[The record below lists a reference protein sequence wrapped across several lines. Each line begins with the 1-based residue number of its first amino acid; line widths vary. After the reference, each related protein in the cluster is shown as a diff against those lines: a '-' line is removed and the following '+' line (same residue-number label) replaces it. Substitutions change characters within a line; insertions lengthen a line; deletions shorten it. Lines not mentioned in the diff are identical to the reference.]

1 MDNNKKDK
9 VTIKDIDVD
18 KIISKKLISSA
29 DVEILA
35 DWAEQILLD
44 QGK

>member
-1 MDNNKKDK
+1 MDNVKREKAAIEDA
-9 VTIKDIDVD
+9 DVD
-18 KIISKKLISSA
+18 KIVDKKLTSNA
-29 DVEILA
+29 DIEILA